1 MTITFNDYIN
11 GDKPVVVDFYAEW
24 CAPCKTMQPIL
35 KEIKTLAGNTVTIL
49 KMDVDKNKFYADK
62 FNIQSIPTLIIFK
75 QGKVLWRKSGVV
87 LANEV
92 IPQLAQ
98 HLA

>member
-1 MTITFNDYIN
+1 MAITFNDYIN

-35 KEIKTLAGNTVTIL
+35 QEIKTLAGNTVTIL

-62 FNIQSIPTLIIFK
+62 FNIQSNGKYNLNLSLFINFILSVILSKFIIS
-75 QGKVLWRKSGVV
+75 L
-87 LANEV
+87 
-92 IPQLAQ
+92 
-98 HLA
+98 